1 MTSSDSSVCSGFAV
15 RLNGVVK
22 TYAAG
27 GLRVEA
33 LRGITADIPAGKF
46 NVVIGQSGSGKST
59 LLNIMG
65 GIDRA
70 DAGSVELC
78 GSDVTS
84 LTEDELAEFRARNI
98 GYVFQTFNLIPVLS
112 VFENVEYA
120 LLLAKVPRTERAERV
135 MQALSAVGLAD
146 FAAHRPSEISG
157 GQRQRT
163 AIARALVKAPALV
176 LADEP
181 TANLDH
187 KTGVEIIELM
197 QKLQQTNKTT
207 FIFST
212 HDRELISS
220 AEDIFMIMDGVIL

>member
-1 MTSSDSSVCSGFAV
+1 MTSSNSSVCSGFAV

-78 GSDVTS
+78 GSNVMTM
-84 LTEDELAEFRARNI
+84 TEDELAEFRAQNI

-112 VFENVEYA
+112 VYENVEYA
-120 LLLAKVPRTERAERV
+120 LLLAQVPRAERAERV

-146 FAAHRPSEISG
+146 FAAHRPNEISG

-197 QKLQQTNKTT
+197 QKLQQSHKTT